1 MQLILGFLFVFQ
13 LQILQNKSLKNLS
26 DSLYLAHLIN
36 YEGLEAGSEGNFKDA
51 TEKFYYALKLLPK
64 FHEAQLNLQI
74 ISDYENEI
82 INYTQT
88 KQLLYSALQLNRHK
102 YADAESILEELVK
115 ELPKYYPLFIIQG
128 KTYLRLKKYIL
139 GAKVLTQASI
149 DQPINPYIFYC
160 RAQLNHANSNLFGAI
175 EDFSTAIFLDSVYAD
190 AYWGRGLVW
199 RDLNDLDQSIMDFET
214 ALSLNPLY
222 ANFLEESLQIFESY
236 NNRGIQFLKA
246 GKYHQSISDFNRAL
260 EFNTQFSEPL
270 INLGTAYRNLHE
282 YDKALS
288 CYMKAARIDSV
299 NPNVFL
305 NRGIFY
311 KETKQFDLAIEDFQ
325 KVISLN
331 SDNSDAYYNLGEIHF
346 AKNNYENAIYYF
358 KKAINAN
365 ENHVWSHYW
374 LALSYD
380 NIKKWDKAIN
390 SYQNF
395 IDYAPEIYYE
405 HRLKAAERLRRLKK
419 WLIKHKFNKQ

>member
-1 MQLILGFLFVFQ
+1 MLGYLTFEQIRRIFVRC
-13 LQILQNKSLKNLS
+13 SP
-26 DSLYLAHLIN
+26 
-36 YEGLEAGSEGNFKDA
+36 E
-51 TEKFYYALKLLPK
+51 
-64 FHEAQLNLQI
+64 
-74 ISDYENEI
+74 
-82 INYTQT
+82 
-88 KQLLYSALQLNRHK
+88 R
-102 YADAESILEELVK
+102 
-115 ELPKYYPLFIIQG
+115 
-128 KTYLRLKKYIL
+128 
-139 GAKVLTQASI
+139 
-149 DQPINPYIFYC
+149 
-160 RAQLNHANSNLFGAI
+160 
-175 EDFSTAIFLDSVYAD
+175 
-190 AYWGRGLVW
+190 
-199 RDLNDLDQSIMDFET
+199 
-214 ALSLNPLY
+214 
-222 ANFLEESLQIFESY
+222 
-236 NNRGIQFLKA
+236 
-246 GKYHQSISDFNRAL
+246 
-260 EFNTQFSEPL
+260 
-270 INLGTAYRNLHE
+270 
-282 YDKALS
+282 
-288 CYMKAARIDSV
+288 
-299 NPNVFL
+299 FL